1 MCDGAQII
9 SIKFV
14 KLIVNPSSWNGMK
27 SATMVLVAF
36 IYSIL
41 LSSNKWDTFSLIL
54 ILLNLQISFFNLCIL
69 LESSKACSHLIYIY
83 FLKFSIELSIVL
95 CSYERLTTTHPTPT
109 PSNLAKSQLSK
120 SGYGD
125 QNLYI
130 V

>member
-41 LSSNKWDTFSLIL
+41 LSSNK
-54 ILLNLQISFFNLCIL
+54 
-69 LESSKACSHLIYIY
+69 
-83 FLKFSIELSIVL
+83 
-95 CSYERLTTTHPTPT
+95 
-109 PSNLAKSQLSK
+109 
-120 SGYGD
+120 
-125 QNLYI
+125 
-130 V
+130 